1 MPLLDPELLD
11 YIRTLSKT
19 DPKSLSQKTLK
30 ACEEVGELAKV
41 VLPWDNA
48 FGTTHRFADKQ
59 KIAIEI
65 ADTLLCLLSIQHD
78 LDVSDEDLNKIIWD
92 KAQYWHQ
99 LQVRAGRGTENLPFE
114 IHITVAATTDMTF
127 PRIAFEETCKSLNVK
142 PLALELKLPNSD
154 KILLDYQTSSFHKGT
169 NRSAYEET
177 KRIVNGLKAKGF
189 PVLREKIETVPWHPA
204 APELDLNKPA
214 SSEHQRSEGVLFQST
229 HAMPPGC
236 YFETHF
242 VVAVDEVGLRRLA
255 TIEKADANYV
265 VRSSR
270 NLGKETLPDGRFK
283 VIVTGRSSTLPRTR
297 FSARTLSTKMVLEQ
311 LGVEIVESMTEFAI
325 YDTAVSHDDAWI
337 LGEAHG
343 E

>member
-11 YIRTLSKT
+11 YVRTLSKT

-78 LDVSDEDLNKIIWD
+78 LGVSDDELNKLVWD

-114 IHITVAATTDMTF
+114 IHVTVAASIDVTF
-127 PRIAFEETCKSLNVK
+127 PRIAFEETCKSLNAK
-142 PLALELKLPNSD
+142 PLILELKLPNSD
-154 KILLDYQTSSFHKGT
+154 KNLLDYQTSSFHKGT

-177 KRIVNGLKAKGF
+177 KRIVKGLKERGF
-189 PVLREKIETVPWHPA
+189 TILREKIETVPWHPA
-204 APELDLNKPA
+204 APELDLSKPVGQD
-214 SSEHQRSEGVLFQST
+214 ERLETGVLFKAT
-229 HAMPPGC
+229 HTMPPGC

-242 VVAVDEVGLRRLA
+242 VVAVDEIGLRRLA
-255 TIEKADANYV
+255 TLEKADANYV

-270 NLGKETLPDGRFK
+270 NLGKEVLPDGRFK

-297 FSARTLSTKMVLEQ
+297 FSTRTLSTKMVLDQ
-311 LGVEIVESMTEFAI
+311 FGVEILESMTEFAI

-337 LGEAHG
+337 LGENHAS
-343 E
+343 